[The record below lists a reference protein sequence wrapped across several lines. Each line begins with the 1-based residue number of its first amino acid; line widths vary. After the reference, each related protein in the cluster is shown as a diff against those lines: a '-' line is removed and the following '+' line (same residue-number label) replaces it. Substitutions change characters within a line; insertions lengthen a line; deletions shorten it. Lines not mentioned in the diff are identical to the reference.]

1 MTIEEKI
8 IKALGDKWLTLAEI
22 CTAIE
27 AVDETEVYIVLIS
40 STAFERVKNHYRV
53 L

>member
-8 IKALGDKWLTLAEI
+8 KEALGNSWMTLAEI

-40 STAFERVKNHYRV
+40 SASFERVKNHYRV